1 MNFTDVVKKR
11 RSVRN
16 YEEKKI
22 VEKDKLNQ
30 ILDSAN
36 LAPSAGDNQCFEIIV
51 VEEQLLLNQLWENLT
66 GQTFAHPAHLALIFC
81 ADEKRSAEI
90 YGARGKEL
98 FCTQDA
104 TIAAAY
110 AQLAATDL
118 GLATVWAG
126 SFNDAEVKKII
137 QAPAHLRPVVIL
149 PLGYAAE
156 EPPRT
161 VRRQLSDIVHV
172 TIFKESFDR
181 HRSENLLVGSQDCL
195 TANGIGKRFIKIK
208 GPRTQVGS
216 NAIPTNPWN

>member
-172 TIFKESFDR
+172 DHF
-181 HRSENLLVGSQDCL
+181 
-195 TANGIGKRFIKIK
+195 
-208 GPRTQVGS
+208 
-216 NAIPTNPWN
+216 